1 MTSLELLN
9 NAKDEIL
16 SLADAVLA
24 KSASDDA
31 ETAHSLS
38 SGGLQDLSENSSDK
52 LAVTADFVFNNR
64 ASPLRVALGVG
75 CFVADVVAK
84 KMVRLNEF
92 NKFFKKCIVAN
103 AVLIL

>member
-24 KSASDDA
+24 KNGSDDA
-31 ETAHSLS
+31 ETADSLS

-64 ASPLRVALGVG
+64 ASPLLVALGVG

-84 KMVRLNEF
+84 KMVRLNAF
-92 NKFFKKCIVAN
+92 NIFLKS
-103 AVLIL
+103 VLLLTRC